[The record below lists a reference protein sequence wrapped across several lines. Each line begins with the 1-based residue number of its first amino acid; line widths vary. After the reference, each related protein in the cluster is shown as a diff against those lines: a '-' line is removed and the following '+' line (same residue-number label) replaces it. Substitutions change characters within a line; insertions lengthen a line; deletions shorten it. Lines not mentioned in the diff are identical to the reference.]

1 MTTGATGGARNP
13 IGTFSE
19 SVTLND
25 GTSVLEFARKILLQ
39 KAIERGIATTESEL
53 VVRSLLYM
61 EDLGYTIEAP
71 GVSLA
76 TATAYNTVVS
86 KTNPNNKIISFVGAT
101 YLGAT
106 PKTDPVTLIG
116 FIRGSGGYIDIWNT
130 SDISGL
136 QNPIG
141 YTSSPIFML
150 NNDTFKVNYYNS
162 GAASSAS
169 SLALIGLVVEPIGT
183 VLSPNSG

>member
-1 MTTGATGGARNP
+1 MPTGATGGARNP

-19 SVTLND
+19 AVTLND
-25 GTSVLEFARKILLQ
+25 GTTVNSFAQEILLQ
-39 KAIERGIATTESEL
+39 KAIERGIAANKSEL
-53 VVRSLLYM
+53 VVRSLLPV
-61 EDLGYTIEAP
+61 EDLKFTTEAP

-76 TATAYNTVVS
+76 TATAYNTVVNV
-86 KTNPNNKIISFVGAT
+86 TNPNNKIIAFIGAT
-101 YLGAT
+101 YTGAT
-106 PKTDPVTLIG
+106 PKTDPTTLVG
-116 FIRGSGGYIDIWNT
+116 FIRGSGGYIDIWT
-130 SDISGL
+130 TYLVSGL

-141 YTSSPIFML
+141 YTSSPVFML